1 MALYLGSTKV
11 QIILDGVIYNVNSYF
26 ENYFTDS
33 ILLLSSDD
41 YILQDLNGVYI
52 VAEEGE

>member
-41 YILQDLNGVYI
+41 FILQDLNGVYI